1 MAGRL
6 WGKVMLI
13 TGAGSGL
20 GREVALLAAEEG
32 AKVVVSDKIE
42 ARIGPVVA
50 AIIAKDGDAAGLRAD
65 VSAESDVEA
74 AVTFACDT
82 FGVLNVAHVNAGVTV
97 PGQGSVPLQETTLE
111 SWHAVN
117 DVNLTGVFLTIKQ
130 AARAMKQTGG
140 GSIVV
145 TSSAASLAAY
155 PGFGIY
161 AAGKAGVNGLVRAAA
176 YELGK
181 YGIRTNAV
189 CPTHGMSVNFM
200 LPPDAPVAGVSYE
213 EARGN
218 WDPSAAVMPLRLDRP
233 PTLRDNAWPVIF
245 LASDQSA
252 YMSGVCFPT
261 AGGGQHARTS
271 IPFPTTGPWTSRH
284 EPAHEPGEPGAAR
297 GEGDYAV
304 TTSKPARRPCTPA

>member
-6 WGKVMLI
+6 QGKVMLI

-20 GREVALLAAEEG
+20 GREVALLASEEG
-32 AKVVVSDKIE
+32 AKVVVTDKIA
-42 ARIGPVVA
+42 ARVSPVVA
-50 AIIAKDGDAAGLRAD
+50 AITAKGGDAAGLKAD
-65 VSAESDVEA
+65 VTVESEVAA
-74 AVTFACDT
+74 AVAFARDT
-82 FGVLNVAHVNAGVTV
+82 FGALNVVHANAGVTV
-97 PGQGSVPLQETTLE
+97 PGQGSVALEDTTLE

-117 DVNLTGVFLTIKQ
+117 DVNLTGVFLTIKH
-130 AARAMKQTGG
+130 AAGAMKQASG

-145 TSSAASLAAY
+145 TSSAASLVAY

-176 YELGK
+176 FELGK

-200 LPPDAPVAGVSYE
+200 MPPDAPVAGLSYE
-213 EARGN
+213 EARGDWN
-218 WDPSAAVMPLRLDRP
+218 PSVAVTPLRLGRP

-245 LASDQSA
+245 LASDESA

-261 AGGGQHARTS
+261 ADGGQHARTS
-271 IPFPTTGPWTSRH
+271 IPFPDNWGLDQQGP
-284 EPAHEPGEPGAAR
+284 GN
-297 GEGDYAV
+297 
-304 TTSKPARRPCTPA
+304 

>member
-6 WGKVMLI
+6 QGKVMLI

-32 AKVVVSDKIE
+32 AKVVVTDKIG

-50 AIIAKDGDAAGLRAD
+50 AITAKGGEAAGLKAD
-65 VSAESDVEA
+65 VTVEGEVEA
-74 AVTFACDT
+74 AVAFARDT
-82 FGVLNVAHVNAGVTV
+82 FGTLNIAHANAGVTV
-97 PGQGSVPLQETTLE
+97 PGQGSVPFEETTLE

-117 DVNLTGVFLTIKQ
+117 DVNLTGVFLTIKH
-130 AARAMKQTGG
+130 AARAMKQAGG

-145 TSSAASLAAY
+145 TSSAASLVAY

-181 YGIRTNAV
+181 YGVRTNAV
-189 CPTHGMSVNFM
+189 CPAHGMSVNFM

-213 EARGN
+213 EAAGT
-218 WDPSAAVMPLRLDRP
+218 WDPR
-233 PTLRDNAWPVIF
+233 
-245 LASDQSA
+245 
-252 YMSGVCFPT
+252 
-261 AGGGQHARTS
+261 
-271 IPFPTTGPWTSRH
+271 TTGLWTSRQRH
-284 EPAHEPGEPGAAR
+284 EPGHEPGEPGRRTRVRASTPSRTCFMAAR
-297 GEGDYAV
+297 
-304 TTSKPARRPCTPA
+304 TSGGGSSQVRASRPRTAESAI

>member
-6 WGKVMLI
+6 QGKVMLI

-32 AKVVVSDKIE
+32 AKVVVTDKIG

-50 AIIAKDGDAAGLRAD
+50 AITAKGGEAAGLKAD
-65 VSAESDVEA
+65 VTVEGEVEA
-74 AVTFACDT
+74 AAAFARDT
-82 FGVLNVAHVNAGVTV
+82 FGTLNIAHANAGVTV
-97 PGQGSVPLQETTLE
+97 PGQGSVPLEETTLE

-117 DVNLTGVFLTIKQ
+117 DVNLTGVFLTIKH
-130 AARAMKQTGG
+130 AARAMKQAGG

-145 TSSAASLAAY
+145 TSSAASLVAY
-155 PGFGIY
+155 PGFGVY

-213 EARGN
+213 EAAGT
-218 WDPSAAVMPLRLDRP
+218 WDPAVAVMPLRLDRP

-245 LASDQSA
+245 LASDESA

-261 AGGGQHARTS
+261 ADGGQHARTS
-271 IPFPTTGPWTSRH
+271 IPFPDNW
-284 EPAHEPGEPGAAR
+284 ALDQQAA
-297 GEGDYAV
+297 
-304 TTSKPARRPCTPA
+304 S

>member
-6 WGKVMLI
+6 QGKVMLI

-32 AKVVVSDKIE
+32 AKVVVTDKIG

-50 AIIAKDGDAAGLRAD
+50 AITAKGGEAAGLKAD
-65 VSAESDVEA
+65 VTVEGEVEA
-74 AVTFACDT
+74 AVAFARDT
-82 FGVLNVAHVNAGVTV
+82 FGTLNIAHANAGVTV
-97 PGQGSVPLQETTLE
+97 PGQGSVPFEETTLE

-117 DVNLTGVFLTIKQ
+117 DVNLTGVFLTIKH
-130 AARAMKQTGG
+130 AARAMKQAGG

-145 TSSAASLAAY
+145 TSSAASLVAY

-181 YGIRTNAV
+181 YGVRTNAV

-213 EARGN
+213 EAAGT
-218 WDPSAAVMPLRLDRP
+218 WDPAIAVMPLRLSRP

-245 LASDQSA
+245 LASDESA

-261 AGGGQHARTS
+261 ADGGQHARTS
-271 IPFPTTGPWTSRH
+271 IPFPDNW
-284 EPAHEPGEPGAAR
+284 ALDQQAA
-297 GEGDYAV
+297 
-304 TTSKPARRPCTPA
+304 S

>member
-6 WGKVMLI
+6 QGKVMLI

-32 AKVVVSDKIE
+32 AKVVVTDKID
-42 ARIGPVVA
+42 ARIGPVVE
-50 AIIAKDGDAAGLRAD
+50 AITAKGGEAAGLKAD
-65 VSAESDVEA
+65 VTVESEVEA
-74 AVTFACDT
+74 AMAFARDT
-82 FGVLNVAHVNAGVTV
+82 FGVLNIAHANAGVTV
-97 PGQGSVPLQETTLE
+97 PGQGSVPLEETALE

-117 DVNLTGVFLTIKQ
+117 DVNLTGVFLTIKH
-130 AARAMKQTGG
+130 AARAMKQADG

-145 TSSAASLAAY
+145 TSSAASLVAY

-213 EARGN
+213 EAAGD
-218 WDPSAAVMPLRLDRP
+218 WDPAVAVMPLRVDRP

-245 LASDQSA
+245 LASDESA

-261 AGGGQHARTS
+261 ADGGQHARTS
-271 IPFPTTGPWTSRH
+271 IPFPDNW
-284 EPAHEPGEPGAAR
+284 ALDQQAA
-297 GEGDYAV
+297 
-304 TTSKPARRPCTPA
+304 S

>member
-6 WGKVMLI
+6 QGKVMLI

-32 AKVVVSDKIE
+32 AKVVVTDKIDT
-42 ARIGPVVA
+42 RIGPVVE
-50 AIIAKDGDAAGLRAD
+50 AITGKGGEAAGLKAD
-65 VSAESDVEA
+65 VTVESEVEA
-74 AVTFACDT
+74 AVAFARDT
-82 FGVLNVAHVNAGVTV
+82 FGTLNIALANAGVTV
-97 PGQGSVPLQETTLE
+97 PGQGSVPLEETTLE

-117 DVNLTGVFLTIKQ
+117 DVNLTGVFLTIKH
-130 AARAMKQTGG
+130 AARAMKQASGG
-140 GSIVV
+140 AIVV
-145 TSSAASLAAY
+145 TSSAASFAAY
-155 PGFGIY
+155 PGFGSY

-213 EARGN
+213 EAAGA
-218 WDPSAAVMPLRLDRP
+218 WDPAVAVMPLRLSRP
-233 PTLRDNAWPVIF
+233 PALRDNAWPVIF
-245 LASDQSA
+245 LASDESA

-261 AGGGQHARTS
+261 ADGGQHARTS
-271 IPFPTTGPWTSRH
+271 IPFPDNW
-284 EPAHEPGEPGAAR
+284 ALDQQAA
-297 GEGDYAV
+297 G
-304 TTSKPARRPCTPA
+304 